1 MTDKPDVTELLNRL
15 TQSESRV
22 AEFETKI
29 KSYESSIAE
38 KDKMLGEKD
47 EEITKLQSI
56 LAKNFIASRDS
67 PKNDIKQTSFAEAY
81 AQAIKEN
88 AKE

>member
-1 MTDKPDVTELLNRL
+1 MTDKPDITELLNRL

-22 AEFETKI
+22 AEYETKI
-29 KSYESSIAE
+29 KSYETSIAE

-47 EEITKLQSI
+47 VEITKLQSI
-56 LAKNFIASRDS
+56 LAKNFIASKDK
-67 PKNDIKQTSFAEAY
+67 PDNEVKHTTFAEAY